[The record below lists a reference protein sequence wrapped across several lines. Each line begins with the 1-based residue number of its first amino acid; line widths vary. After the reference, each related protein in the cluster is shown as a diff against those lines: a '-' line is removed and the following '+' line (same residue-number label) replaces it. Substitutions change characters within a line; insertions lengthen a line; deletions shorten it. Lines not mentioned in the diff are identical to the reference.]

1 MRNPLSSVWERKSN
15 NNIYNDETGMN
26 YEKKKKY
33 SNYKDNHYKNYNVFN
48 DNEEKGKSIKRNMFN
63 TNQSENTNKKFNRF

>member
-1 MRNPLSSVWERKSN
+1 M
-15 NNIYNDETGMN
+15 ND
-26 YEKKKKY
+26 EKKKKY
-33 SNYKDNHYKNYNVFN
+33 SNYKGNHYKNYNVFN

>member
-1 MRNPLSSVWERKSN
+1 MIYSN